1 MGTPSSVGMRCDQS
15 YPVRSDPE
23 DLSDRLPTPPRIRLE
38 RSGRKTLAEILSVV
52 DQINGTRGSTCSEFK
67 PSVWEFYAMT
77 HCLSGVH
84 IQAETCRAR

>member
-52 DQINGTRGSTCSEFK
+52 DQINRYSRI
-67 PSVWEFYAMT
+67 
-77 HCLSGVH
+77 HLLR
-84 IQAETCRAR
+84 IQT